1 MAIGWGT
8 TICHTLFADWVYHFD
23 MTEPRRLIGI
33 VFAIAI
39 ALTGALALET
49 ILSLVFTPATLGR
62 IFTLTADDA
71 RFLMNGLSRNSNQLL
86 AIIFTTIA
94 IAVPLTANMY
104 SIKFLELFIKDRV
117 TQIVLGV
124 FILALPHSTWIM
136 LIIKNDY
143 VPIFSLSV
151 SLVLLVL
158 TPTLLITYLYYL
170 FRFLHPNV
178 LLSRLEKEIDFE
190 FEAARR
196 KPTQAAARAH
206 AASQLVEH
214 IASIAIRSVDRSDR
228 STAIESVFALKRLMK
243 TYWQKKGTM
252 PRAWFIVDSRALR
265 SFSREMVLEI
275 SESRRWMEMKILSQM
290 REVLSAAIPRM
301 HDLVNAVSD
310 ASSELGAEKDVLSDE
325 ALTELFMEYF
335 NTFIRLAINRRDQ
348 RAVFTLFNQYRT
360 FAETLCDTRPEIL
373 LEIAFYFQYYAQAA
387 RDQNMPFVVE
397 AIAHDLGALVRVSW
411 EHNLPK
417 WEKML
422 ERFLLFDR
430 ETQEK
435 PLPGVKKA
443 QVILAGFFLLHDLPE
458 QARLIGKS
466 LKGLDPKFIEK
477 IKDDLLHV
485 RREKYWEISERR
497 FHIDYV
503 PPKHR
508 EKIAEFF
515 EMLT

>member
-1 MAIGWGT
+1 
-8 TICHTLFADWVYHFD
+8 
-23 MTEPRRLIGI
+23 MTSETRRLSRI
-33 VFAIAI
+33 VV
-39 ALTGALALET
+39 ALIFGVSLLLTLEAL
-49 ILSLVFTPATLGR
+49 LSLWIESGSMMRLITFNAEE
-62 IFTLTADDA
+62 A
-71 RFLMNGLSRNSNQLL
+71 RFFANALSRNSNQLL
-86 AIIFTTIA
+86 AVIFTTVA

-104 SIKFLELFIKDRV
+104 SIKFLELFINDRV
-117 TQIVLGV
+117 TQV
-124 FILALPHSTWIM
+124 
-136 LIIKNDY
+136 
-143 VPIFSLSV
+143 
-151 SLVLLVL
+151 VLLIFVITMPQVTWLTYNIKEDSIPFLSLYFSFAMVVL
-158 TPTLLITYLYYL
+158 CNALLIPYLYYL
-170 FRFLHPNV
+170 FRFLHPNT
-178 LLSRLEKEIDFE
+178 LLSRLEKEIDDE
-190 FEAARR
+190 FKAAQR
-196 KPTQAAARAH
+196 KPNQAAAHAH
-206 AASQLVEH
+206 ATSQLVEH

-243 TYWQKKGTM
+243 TYWQKKEAM

-310 ASSELGAEKDVLSDE
+310 ASSELGTEQDVQRDG

-335 NTFIRLAINRRDQ
+335 NTFIRLAINRRDP

-360 FAETLCDTRPEIL
+360 FAETLCDTRPDIL

-411 EHNLPK
+411 EHRMSK

-430 ETQEK
+430 ETQDK

-443 QVILAGFFLLHDLPE
+443 QVILAGFFLLHDMAE
-458 QARLIGKS
+458 QAHLIGGS
-466 LKGLDPKFIEK
+466 LKGLEPKFIEK

-515 EMLT
+515 DGLNSS